1 MLHSPYKYQ
10 VEKEGFS
17 WSPDGSKFA
26 LVDDVNAQIMIYA
39 ANGSLMRTFASP
51 VSPANG
57 SQVFRFTLPKWSSS
71 GDKFAVSLNIT
82 INYYGLDIEQPE
94 DEGGIY
100 IVDLVSG
107 EFTRIYQHSEIK
119 NTVESPLDNNVQSD
133 PLPSADVR
141 GLLWVRNDRYLVMQ
155 AAKQN
160 SRYSQP
166 YSWKLPIDGSMPPEM
181 IFDEFSHLGL
191 TSSLSSVFYV
201 ADHFPIVV

>member
-1 MLHSPYKYQ
+1 M
-10 VEKEGFS
+10 
-17 WSPDGSKFA
+17 
-26 LVDDVNAQIMIYA
+26 DDVNAQIMIYA